1 MYAIIESGG
10 KQYKI
15 SEGDI
20 IKVETMAGNVGDVVE
35 IDKVLLLKKDEEVKV
50 GNPFVSEAKIVGEI
64 VEKGKDKKIIV
75 FKFKRRKNY
84 RKKRGHRQQYTFLKI
99 NQIVC

>member
-20 IKVETMAGNVGDVVE
+20 IKVETMKGNVGDIVE

-50 GNPFVSEAKIVGEI
+50 GNPLVSEAKIVGEI

>member
-20 IKVETMAGNVGDVVE
+20 IKVEAMKGNVGDIVE

-50 GNPFVSEAKIVGEI
+50 GSPVVSQAKVVGEI

-84 RKKRGHRQQYTFLKI
+84 RRKRGHRQQYTFLKI

>member
-1 MYAIIESGG
+1 VYAIIESGG

-20 IKVETMAGNVGDVVE
+20 IKVETMKGNVGDIVE

-50 GNPFVSEAKIVGEI
+50 GNPLVSEAKIVGEI

>member
-50 GNPFVSEAKIVGEI
+50 GNPLVSEAKIVGEI